1 MLQGMIMRM
10 PRGMI
15 VTANTSTD
23 MNGVGTSANYGYGL
37 MTSIT
42 LPFAPWSKDKYE
54 AKEQELQADIQ
65 SIEFERTDMQRE
77 MITQLKTTYVKMKTS
92 WDLIK
97 LYSENVI
104 PLYEQARSTQV
115 SSYQNNQTNI
125 NTVIDANRMILMQ
138 SMNYYMAQADYQMAI
153 AEIEMMLGVSVNK

>member
-1 MLQGMIMRM
+1 
-10 PRGMI
+10 
-15 VTANTSTD
+15 
-23 MNGVGTSANYGYGL
+23 
-37 MTSIT
+37 
-42 LPFAPWSKDKYE
+42 
-54 AKEQELQADIQ
+54 
-65 SIEFERTDMQRE
+65 
-77 MITQLKTTYVKMKTS
+77 MKTS